1 MESLFIICS
10 AIEIVG
16 NVNQTPCFHI
26 ICSYDF
32 YSNKEILIH
41 PLESINFSSHYAY
54 CR

>member
-1 MESLFIICS
+1 MESFFFIVT
-10 AIEIVG
+10 AIEIVAY
-16 NVNQTPCFHI
+16 VNQTPCFHI

-41 PLESINFSSHYAY
+41 PLEHINFSLHYAY